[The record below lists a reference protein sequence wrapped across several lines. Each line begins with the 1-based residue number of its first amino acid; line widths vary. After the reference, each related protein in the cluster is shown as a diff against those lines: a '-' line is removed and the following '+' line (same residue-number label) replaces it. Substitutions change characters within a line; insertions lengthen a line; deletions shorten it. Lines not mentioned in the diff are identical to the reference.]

1 MRNFKKLSALVV
13 AIALVLT
20 SIVPAFAYTPVNADK
35 AEVLRQLEIYQG
47 ISTDSFVPALDQ
59 DLTRGQGA
67 LLLARLFNKEA
78 DIEKMTDAEAT
89 AILKGF
95 ADGSTVPAYAKKAV
109 AYFADNKVINGSLNN
124 GELNIDEAGSLY
136 AEQFAALVLRQMGY
150 QDSHYTKA
158 LEELAAVDG
167 VVGLDSYASIVG
179 SEIKRDHAVGIMY
192 GSLTG
197 KYEGDTATVIAKI
210 VEAKPAL
217 KEVAEKLGLIKVEV
231 KALEVES
238 VKALNLREIEV
249 KFNKAVVGDEAKKT
263 ANYKINGNVVAK
275 VELAEDGKS
284 VILTT
289 THVNA
294 MSNYSTEVKVQILK
308 AVGFDADKTISAIEA
323 KDVSIPSMVAVEVT
337 GPKNLKVTFSEPL
350 DENIS
355 KADVVNSF
363 KLDNGLMALDTTVA
377 DFDGRVLTLKAL
389 STFSEGSHKLEVKN
403 DSANKLVDSASYKV
417 SPNSVTFNYV
427 KDSSPL
433 TAQVVNS
440 TETTVEIKFN
450 KVIDE
455 SSLTSDVLF
464 RHTYN
469 TSTNEVNGT
478 QVELKSDGQ
487 TLLVKFGSNKPFPPG
502 TTNLYI
508 KYNNTA
514 AIKDNYGNKLAETTL
529 TVTTSAD
536 TTKPEVTKVEFIDKN
551 TIEVSFSEVVNASSA
566 ENKANY
572 SLKDSTGKVYTI
584 NSATFKSNSGS
595 KIVALDTAVMNGGS
609 YVLTVKNIV
618 DESIAA
624 NKMDDATISF
634 TAVDKV
640 APKVDSA
647 KQIGSKKIKVFFD
660 EIMDAATIVDKAN
673 WKINSNALDKDATIE
688 AVDSNKAVII
698 TLERVLDTTPDGD
711 VLKNE
716 ELTLGRVKD
725 AAGNWTEE
733 FSKIIKIAPLK
744 NIEPSKVQMTATN
757 KIALTFEKEVISGV
771 TTADF
776 EVSFDNGINFTEK
789 VVGLTVN
796 VVDGNTIIEV
806 TTQNKVGNTTA
817 AGVQIQTKGAQPTTG
832 AKNQYETALQFT
844 STTVADK
851 VAAEIDTITAVKD
864 SKDRI
869 TEITV
874 KYTENIYVA
883 SVTDSDFKVDNREID
898 SVTVS
903 GNTVVIKLITNNN
916 TAADA
921 ESNVKVTQVG
931 EVEDLLRNV
940 TKAQQ
945 AKAISTITLAP

>member
-35 AEVLRQLEIYQG
+35 AEALRQLEIYQG

-89 AILKGF
+89 AILKAF

-109 AYFADNKVINGSLNN
+109 AYFADKKVINGSLNN

-158 LEELAAVDG
+158 LEELAEVEG
-167 VVGLDSYASIVG
+167 VVGLDSYASVVG

-197 KYEGDTATVIAKI
+197 KYEGDTATVISKI

-238 VKALNLREIEV
+238 VKALNLREVEV
-249 KFNKAVVGDEAKKT
+249 KFNKAVVADEAKKL
-263 ANYKINGNVVAK
+263 ANYTINSKPVAK
-275 VELAEDGKS
+275 VELAEDAKS

-289 THVNA
+289 AHVNA
-294 MSNYSTEVKVQILK
+294 MSNYSTDVKVKILK

-323 KDVSIPSMVAVEVT
+323 KDVTVPSMVSVEIT

-350 DENIS
+350 DENIPD
-355 KADVVNSF
+355 ADVVNSF
-363 KLDNGLMALDTTVA
+363 KLDNGLMALDTSEV
-377 DFDGRVLTLKAL
+377 DFDGRVITLKAL
-389 STFSEGSHKLEVKN
+389 STFSEGSHKLEVRN
-403 DSANKLVDSASYKV
+403 DANNKLVDSASYKV
-417 SPNSVTFNYV
+417 TPNSVTFNYV
-427 KDSSPL
+427 KDTSPL

-450 KVIDE
+450 KVIDQ
-455 SSLTSDVLF
+455 SSLTENVLF

-469 TSTNEVNGT
+469 TDTNEIKGNDARIT
-478 QVELKSDGQ
+478 KKADGQ
-487 TLLVKFGSNKPFPPG
+487 TLVVNFDITKPFPPG

-508 KYNNTA
+508 KYANTDT
-514 AIKDNYGNKLAETTL
+514 AIKDYYGNKLPETTL

-536 TTKPEVTKVEFIDKN
+536 ITKPEVTKVEFVDMN
-551 TIEVSFSEVVNASSA
+551 TIEVSFSEVVKDTSA

-572 SLKDSTGKVYTI
+572 SLKDSTGEVYTI
-584 NSATFKSNSGS
+584 TSAAFKTDS
-595 KIVALDTAVMNGGS
+595 KSIVVLKTAVMNGGS

-618 DESIAA
+618 DQSIAA
-624 NKMDDATISF
+624 NKMDDAAISF

-640 APKVDSA
+640 PPIVNTV
-647 KQIGSKKIKVFFD
+647 KQIGSKKIKVFFS

-673 WKINSNALDKDATIE
+673 WKINTDALDKNATIE

-698 TLERVLDTTPDGD
+698 TLERALGVEEDGIY
-711 VLKNE
+711 LKDE
-716 ELTLGRVKD
+716 KLTLARVKD
-725 AAGNWTEE
+725 AAGNWTDKFSEE
-733 FSKIIKIAPLK
+733 FKIEKLK
-744 NIEPSKVQMTATN
+744 NIAPSKVQMTATN

-771 TTADF
+771 TTSDF
-776 EVSFDNGINFTEK
+776 EVSFGETTQK

-806 TTQNKVGNTTA
+806 LTEGKVNNTTA
-817 AGVQIQTKGAQPTTG
+817 AGVKIQTKDGAATTG
-832 AKNQYETALQFT
+832 AKNQYETPLQF
-844 STTVADK
+844 SETTAEDK
-851 VAAEIDTITAVKD
+851 VAAAIDTVTAEKD
-864 SKDRI
+864 SGNRI
-869 TEITV
+869 TKITV
-874 KYTENIYVA
+874 TYTEDLYVA
-883 SVTDSDFKVDNREID
+883 SVTDADFKVDNREIQ
-898 SVTVS
+898 SVAVN
-903 GNTVVIKLITNNN
+903 GNKVIITLV
-916 TAADA
+916 TKTGTTPDA

-940 TKAQQ
+940 TKAQA
-945 AKAISTITLAP
+945 AKDIKNITLEA

>member
-35 AEVLRQLEIYQG
+35 AEALRQLEIYQG

-89 AILKGF
+89 AILKAF
-95 ADGSTVPAYAKKAV
+95 ADGGTVPAYAKKAV
-109 AYFADNKVINGSLNN
+109 AYFADKKVINGSLNN

-167 VVGLDSYASIVG
+167 VVGLDSYVSVVG

-197 KYEGDTATVIAKI
+197 KYEGDTATVISKI

-238 VKALNLREIEV
+238 VKALNLREVEV
-249 KFNKAVVGDEAKKT
+249 KFNKAVVADEAKKL
-263 ANYKINGNVVAK
+263 ANYTINSKPVAK
-275 VELAEDGKS
+275 VELAEDAKS

-289 THVNA
+289 THANA
-294 MSNYSTEVKVQILK
+294 MSNYSTDVKVKILK

-323 KDVSIPSMVAVEVT
+323 KDVTVPSMVSVEIT

-350 DENIS
+350 DENIPD
-355 KADVVNSF
+355 ADVVNSF
-363 KLDNGLMALDTTVA
+363 KLDNGLMALDTSAV
-377 DFDGRVLTLKAL
+377 DFDGRVITLKAL
-389 STFSEGSHKLEVKN
+389 STFTEGSHKLEVRN
-403 DSANKLVDSASYKV
+403 DANNKLVDSASYKV
-417 SPNSVTFNYV
+417 TPNSVTFNYV
-427 KDSSPL
+427 KDTSPL

-450 KVIDE
+450 KVIDP
-455 SSLTSDVLF
+455 STLSANVLF

-469 TSTNEVNGT
+469 TDTNQMTVSASD
-478 QVELKSDGQ
+478 LKSDGQ
-487 TLLVKFGSNKPFPPG
+487 TLVVDFGSGKPFPPG

-508 KYNNTA
+508 KYANTDT
-514 AIKDNYGNKLAETTL
+514 AIKDYYGNKLPETTL

-536 TTKPEVTKVEFIDKN
+536 ITKPEVTKVEFVDMN
-551 TIEVSFSEVVNASSA
+551 TIEVSFSEVVKDTSA

-572 SLKDSTGKVYTI
+572 SLKDSTGEVYTI
-584 NSATFKSNSGS
+584 TSAAFKTDS
-595 KIVALDTAVMNGGS
+595 KSIVVLKTAVMNGGS

-618 DESIAA
+618 DQSIAA
-624 NKMDDATISF
+624 NKMDDAAISF

-640 APKVDSA
+640 PPTVNTV
-647 KQIGSKKIKVFFD
+647 KQIGSKKIKVFFS

-673 WKINSNALDKDATIE
+673 WKLNTDALDKNATIE

-698 TLERVLDTTPDGD
+698 TLERALGVEEDGIYIKD
-711 VLKNE
+711 EK
-716 ELTLGRVKD
+716 LTLARVKD
-725 AAGNWTEE
+725 AAGNWTDKFSEE
-733 FSKIIKIAPLK
+733 FKIEKLK
-744 NIEPSKVQMTATN
+744 NIAPSKVEMTATN

-776 EVSFDNGINFTEK
+776 EVSYNDGSTFAEK

-806 TTQNKVGNTTA
+806 LTEGKVNNTTA
-817 AGVQIQTKGAQPTTG
+817 AGVKIQTKDGAATTG
-832 AKNQYETALQFT
+832 AKNQYETPLQFPA
-844 STTVADK
+844 TTAKDK
-851 VAAEIDTITAVKD
+851 VAAAIDTVTAEKD
-864 SKDRI
+864 EDNRI
-869 TEITV
+869 TKITV
-874 KYTENIYVA
+874 TYTEELYVA
-883 SVTDSDFKVDNREID
+883 SVTDSDFKVDNREIE
-898 SVTVS
+898 SVSVS
-903 GNTVVIKLITNNN
+903 GNKVIIKLVTK
-916 TAADA
+916 TGTTPDAD
-921 ESNVKVTQVG
+921 SNVKVTQVG

-940 TKAQQ
+940 TKAQA
-945 AKAISTITLAP
+945 AKAISSITPEA